1 MSSSETDLHPVLA
14 ALAAVEQALADV
26 AGSDPAWMP
35 TGEKAQALLRTSTAI
50 DRLTELQL
58 RLLASADDV
67 VAAEGAR
74 DAAAWLAQHGRR
86 DRGECRRRLRL
97 ARALQHHAATA
108 EALRAGRMCVAQAQA
123 VVNAVDDLPIEVE
136 PEVRGAAERRLVQE
150 ARSFDPRL
158 LRILGR
164 RVVDVVAPE
173 VADGLEARLL
183 EREERRAAQR
193 THLFRRRRGDG
204 TSELRIRAAD
214 AVCDRLLTYLEAFT
228 SPRRREAPRTTPAD
242 RRPYPQELGT
252 AFAAFLE
259 TVDPAR
265 LPLHGGDAT
274 TVLVTVSLDAL
285 RGELGTAHAGD
296 EPLPASEARRL
307 ACTASIVP
315 AVLGGASQVLDLG
328 RSRRLFSPAQ
338 RKALAV
344 GQPTCRADGCD
355 VPAAWTEAHHAGD
368 PWARG
373 GRTDLADGLLLC
385 GHHHRRAHDRRYRAD
400 RMADGRVRFHRRT

>member
-1 MSSSETDLHPVLA
+1 MSQSEIHHHPVLA
-14 ALAAVEQALADV
+14 AVTVVEEALAEIADV
-26 AGSDPAWMP
+26 DPVWMA
-35 TGEKAQALLRTSTAI
+35 TGEKAQALLGVSTAI

-67 VAAEGAR
+67 AAEEGAR

-97 ARALQHHAATA
+97 ARALQLHAPTA
-108 EALRAGRMCVAQAQA
+108 EALRDGRMCVAQAQA
-123 VVNAVDDLPIEVE
+123 VVDAVDELPIEVE

-150 ARSFDPRL
+150 AETFAPRQ
-158 LRILGR
+158 LRILSR
-164 RVVDVVAPE
+164 RVVDVVAPDL
-173 VADGLEARLL
+173 ADDLEGRLL

-193 THLFRRRRGDG
+193 THLYRRRNGDG
-204 TSELRIRAAD
+204 TSDLRIRAAD
-214 AVCDRLLTYLEAFT
+214 AVCDRLLTYLHAFT
-228 SPRRREAPRTTPAD
+228 SPRRSGVEPAAD
-242 RRPYPQELGT
+242 RRPYPQQLGT
-252 AFAAFLE
+252 AFASFLE
-259 TVDPAR
+259 AVDPAR

-285 RGELGTAHAGD
+285 RDQLGTAYVGD

-307 ACTASIVP
+307 ACTAAIVP
-315 AVLGGASQVLDLG
+315 AVLDGASQVLDLG

-344 GQPTCRADGCD
+344 SQPTCRADGCD
-355 VPAAWTEAHHAGD
+355 VPAAWTEAHHAGN

-385 GHHHRRAHDRRYRAD
+385 GHHHRRAHDRRYRTD